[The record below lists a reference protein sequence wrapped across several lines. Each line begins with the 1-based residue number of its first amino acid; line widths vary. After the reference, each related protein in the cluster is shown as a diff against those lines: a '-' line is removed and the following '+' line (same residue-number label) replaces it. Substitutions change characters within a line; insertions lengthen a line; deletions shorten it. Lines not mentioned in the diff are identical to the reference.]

1 MNVSGL
7 FSFSS
12 TQFSVGFSFNGT
24 NSLARKGLI
33 DFWPSSL
40 QVRGFLSVHKKFPL
54 SEEEAKNTTLQ
65 HFQTLA
71 KAAYRQSGDRSVVKR
86 QRQLAMLEA
95 YHSVPRS
102 LLAQVQ
108 SSVAEDCEL
117 FGYECSIEIRFNV
130 STRPEPLFHYDEILS
145 NQKVSGS

>member
-1 MNVSGL
+1 MNVSGS

-12 TQFSVGFSFNGT
+12 RQFSGVISPNGT

-33 DFWPSSL
+33 DFWFSSL

-102 LLAQVQ
+102 LLAKVQ
-108 SSVAEDCEL
+108 SYVAEDCEL
-117 FGYECSIEIRFNV
+117 FGYDCSIETRFNV
-130 STRPEPLFHYDEILS
+130 FTKPEPLFHYEEILS
-145 NQKVSGS
+145 KKTVLGS